1 MTEVIEEQR
10 VKQFELVDVDVDA
23 IELDPTNPNIM
34 TAEQMSAMRKSMQQY
49 GYLAP
54 VILDRNNKI
63 CDGEHRVLVYRE
75 LGLKT
80 IPAYVVDLDSD
91 TDRKQLRQVMNKLHG
106 THDQAKDAD
115 ELVEIM
121 QASQDKTLRELS
133 ELIAQPQ
140 EELMRTVLQH
150 HPTLDYLAPENEDQV
165 DKLIDD
171 ELRRIAPDAKLGE
184 VYQLGNHRLLCS
196 DATDEKM
203 ISRLFDGKQPD
214 IILTDPPY
222 SSGGF
227 QEAARMSGSIGT
239 RDNAVIER
247 DRLTTRGYS
256 LLLKNSLS
264 LVNADVLYLFT
275 DWRMWTTSYDITEA
289 CGYPVRNM
297 IVWDKMHMGMGFPWR
312 TQHELILFAKRT
324 PSKMLD
330 GKRGNVL
337 QSKRTGN
344 VNHAVEKPVDLLVQ
358 LLSNTDTT
366 ESEGLVYDPFL
377 GSGSTIIACEQL
389 GRPCY
394 GVEIDPHYVDI
405 TIKRWEAYTG
415 QKAEKVPPT

>member
-1 MTEVIEEQR
+1 MEQTETTIR
-10 VKQFELVDVDVDA
+10 HFELQEVDVDSV
-23 IELDPTNPNIM
+23 ELDPTNPNVM
-34 TAEQMSAMRKSMQQY
+34 SAEQMKAMRQSMQKY

-54 VILDRNNKI
+54 IIIDKNNKI
-63 CDGEHRVLVYRE
+63 CDGEHRLLIYKE
-75 LGLKT
+75 MGLAT
-80 IPAYVVDLDSD
+80 IPAYKLDLDSEY
-91 TDRKQLRQVMNKLHG
+91 DRRQLRQIMNKLHG
-106 THDQAKDAD
+106 QHEPYKDAG
-115 ELVEIM
+115 ELLAIM
-121 QASQDKTLRELS
+121 EQSQDKNLKELS
-133 ELIAQPQ
+133 ELIAQPE
-140 EELMRTVLQH
+140 EELMKTVLRY
-150 HPTLDYLAPENEDQV
+150 HPGLDYLTPENQDQV
-165 DKLIDD
+165 DKLID
-171 ELRRIAPDAKLGE
+171 EEMKRIAPDAKLGE
-184 VYQLGNHRLLCS
+184 VYQLGNHRLICS
-196 DATDEKM
+196 DATDDRM
-203 ISRLFDGKQPD
+203 ISKLFDGKQPD

-256 LLLKNSLS
+256 LLVKNSLS

-275 DWRMWTTSYDITEA
+275 DWRMWATSYDIAEG

-344 VNHAVEKPVDLLVQ
+344 INHAVEKPVDLLVQ
-358 LLSNTDTT
+358 LLSNTDVTG
-366 ESEGLVYDPFL
+366 SEGLVYDPFL
-377 GSGSTIIACEQL
+377 GSGSTLIACEQM

-394 GVEIDPHYVDI
+394 GVEIDPRYVDVC
-405 TIKRWEAYTG
+405 IKRWEAYTG
-415 QKAEKVPPT
+415 QKAEKIATTT